1 MDCNCKT
8 DILLEFIFCYIKKI
22 ALEVL
27 CARIEPCKSSPR
39 KNCLQWHVLHT
50 KYHCGGRVWHI
61 ISKRIVLLG
70 DDYYKE
76 PFLKAVWYDTNSHK
90 TVTARTVIQLEPEFS
105 GSRFGLFKSLL
116 YTYLDKGNK
125 GSGNGIVIHAEL
137 IPLQCWHFG
146 CCQSTFFILTTISNF
161 VPKFTNLVTP
171 PLTGTIAI
179 STSFR
184 AGTPFWEI
192 SDECPL
198 KSLKVSKME
207 VNQFKLIHLHFAHF

>member
-8 DILLEFIFCYIKKI
+8 DILLEVSFCYIKKI
-22 ALEVL
+22 VWEVL
-27 CARIEPCKSSPR
+27 CARTEPCKSSAR
-39 KNCLQWHVLHT
+39 KNCLQWHVSHT
-50 KYHCGGRVWHI
+50 KYQWGGRVWH

-70 DDYYKE
+70 DDCYME
-76 PFLKAVWYDTNSHK
+76 PFLKAVWYDMNSHK
-90 TVTARTVIQLEPEFS
+90 IVPAHTVIQLEPEFLGS
-105 GSRFGLFKSLL
+105 GFGLFKSLL
-116 YTYLDKGNK
+116 YLDKGSK

-146 CCQSTFFILTTISNF
+146 CCQSTLFILTTTSNF
-161 VPKFTNLVTP
+161 APKFTHLVTP

-198 KSLKVSKME
+198 KSLKASKME
-207 VNQFKLIHLHFAHF
+207 VNQFKLIATR